1 MRKKKKVY
9 MGGLTSYIQRSRRG
23 GGKPES
29 DERVRTTWTGKKESV
44 RIAGVPKEVSRV
56 GTVAQGELGSLEA

>member
-29 DERVRTTWTGKKESV
+29 DERVRTTWTGKKETED
-44 RIAGVPKEVSRV
+44 RWCPERGLEGV
-56 GTVAQGELGSLEA
+56 GTVAQGALGSLEA